1 MRWLAWTPG
10 PRHRCRH
17 TIDSTHRNTDSKPG
31 ADTRHPQ
38 RCPLLT
44 HTAVHI
50 HREMLTYRL
59 TDTPEDTHVPTQTD
73 THGDTQRY
81 KLLPQTSRCSHS
93 HTHTNTHTGHSHSSP
108 VFLAQLHMAKLSEK
122 KNNVRACGGGE
133 GDRKSECQQGPENG
147 WGVRRGSSGWAP
159 MCWAFPVAPK
169 LTGWQGGGHCHIL
182 SASGICQAWHGA
194 WQGGGGPLLPGI
206 PSLSRRGRAGA
217 TQAPNGFQAPTLKAG
232 VGSRLNSSSPPSSL
246 ALPLLGVREED
257 EEQWGQGG
265 SAQLS
270 CRPRVP

>member
-1 MRWLAWTPG
+1 MCQPRRIHMETRKDTNSSRRQADAHTHIHTQTHIRTFTLLSRFPG
-10 PRHRCRH
+10 PA
-17 TIDSTHRNTDSKPG
+17 P
-31 ADTRHPQ
+31 
-38 RCPLLT
+38 
-44 HTAVHI
+44 
-50 HREMLTYRL
+50 
-59 TDTPEDTHVPTQTD
+59 
-73 THGDTQRY
+73 HGEALG
-81 KLLPQTSRCSHS
+81 K
-93 HTHTNTHTGHSHSSP
+93 
-108 VFLAQLHMAKLSEK
+108 EK
-122 KNNVRACGGGE
+122 QCESCGGGE